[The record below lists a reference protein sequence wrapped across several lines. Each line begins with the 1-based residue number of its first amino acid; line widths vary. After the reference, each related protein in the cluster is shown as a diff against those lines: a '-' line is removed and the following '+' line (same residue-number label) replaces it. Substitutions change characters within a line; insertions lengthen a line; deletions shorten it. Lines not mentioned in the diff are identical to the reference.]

1 MTEWLNTNLGS
12 DTATYLGLFA
22 GIVALFIG
30 GNKYKKWKQNN
41 INQNTKNIRGDVS
54 QAGRDINNTTNNNY
68 SGTDGEAELIK
79 KQHDHDLKIIEEIL
93 TLLPYKNTIH
103 QAESSYITGMF
114 LSFSSD
120 LEEAEKFSGEEYT
133 LYDNDV
139 EYAKSKFI
147 NAIKMFNES
156 HFGFLSVDHPERK
169 PPRLDLPYNLRDRG
183 GKDEEK
189 YREYQNNMRETSGVM
204 NECYKNLVTVF
215 KRKNFITDK
224 L

>member
-12 DTATYLGLFA
+12 DTATYLSLFA

-41 INQNTKNIRGDVS
+41 INQNTKSIRGDVS
-54 QAGRDINNTTNNNY
+54 QAGRDINNTTNNHY
-68 SGTDGEAELIK
+68 SGVDREAELVE

-114 LSFSSD
+114 FSFSRE

-139 EYAKSKFI
+139 EDAKSKFI
-147 NAIKMFNES
+147 DAIKRFNVS
-156 HFGFLSVDHPERK
+156 HLGFLSVDHPDRK
-169 PPRLDLPYNLRDRG
+169 PLRLDLPYDWKNRG
-183 GKDEEK
+183 GKDEER
-189 YREYQNNMRETSGVM
+189 YREYQNNMLDTSGVM
-204 NECYKNLVTVF
+204 NECYKNFVTVF
-215 KRKNFITDK
+215 KWKNFITDK